1 MFWSSKSKNRRF
13 RRKHVLEVK
22 LSASQRRQTR
32 LRRFAVLL
40 TVACSVFLGLLGVW
54 RGGEWLLRHFIYEN
68 PAFAIH
74 HLQIETD
81 GVISREQLRHWAGV
95 KLRDNLWALD
105 LARVK
110 RDLEMMP
117 IIQSAAIE
125 RILPHTLSIRVTERE
140 PIAQCALG
148 AHTPTSANTTETPNT
163 TAYLLDAEGYVML
176 PLQPHQRAVPAPTN
190 EHYPVLTGAPVNDL
204 CPGQQVESPQVRAA
218 LQWVE
223 AFARSPMAGMIA
235 LKQIDV
241 SQPGVLVITTEQGS
255 EIIFGLQDAE
265 IQIRR
270 WRAIVDYGQK
280 TGKHLAGADLS
291 VSNNIPTRWIE
302 ASLAPPANPKP
313 LPALRHRKKNV

>member
-1 MFWSSKSKNRRF
+1 MFWFSSKSKNRRF
-13 RRKHVLEVK
+13 RRNHVLDVK

-40 TVACSVFLGLLGVW
+40 TVSCSVFAGLVGVW

-95 KLRDNLWALD
+95 KVNDNLWALD
-105 LARVK
+105 LARIK

-125 RILPHTLSIRVTERE
+125 RILPHTLSIRVSERE
-140 PIAQCALG
+140 PIAQYVFPQIRAAG
-148 AHTPTSANTTETPNT
+148 VRDRGN
-163 TAYLLDAEGYVML
+163 YLLDSEGFVML
-176 PLQPHQRAVPAPTN
+176 PLQPHQRATPAPTN
-190 EHYPVLTGAPVNDL
+190 EHYPVLAGVPVSDL
-204 CPGQQVESPQVRAA
+204 CPGTQSESVQVRAA
-218 LQWVE
+218 LQWIE
-223 AFARSPMAGMIA
+223 AFARSPMAGLIE
-235 LKQIDV
+235 LHQIDV
-241 SQPGVLVITTEQGS
+241 SQPNVLVITTEQGS
-255 EIIFGLQDAE
+255 EITFGLQDAE
-265 IQIRR
+265 SQIRR

-291 VSNNIPTRWIE
+291 VANNIPTRWIE
-302 ASLAPPANPKP
+302 ASLVPPANPKP
-313 LPALRHRKKNV
+313 LPTPRRKKKNA